1 MKKAK
6 LLDEANVPKN
16 PPIYLQ
22 EILVTITKIADIL
35 TDIITENLNQSPNLE
50 HDSDNY
56 FDYFTCKKPPHIS
69 ILDYLSRIVK
79 YSRPESGTVTLSLSF
94 IDKLTKRQN
103 ILLTNINIHRI
114 ILTSLVIAIK
124 CNEDEYYSNSFY
136 AKVGGITLKEFNIL
150 EYKYLCS
157 LDFRLYI
164 KEEVF
169 LKYKKHLVG
178 SCEENEEE
186 EEDDSSDE

>member
-22 EILVTITKIADIL
+22 ETLVIITKIADIL

-69 ILDYLSRIVK
+69 ILDYLSRILK

-103 ILLTNINIHRI
+103 ILITNINIHRI

-178 SCEENEEE
+178 SGEENEEE

>member
-6 LLDEANVPKN
+6 LLDEANGPKN

-22 EILVTITKIADIL
+22 ETLVTITKIADIL

-94 IDKLTKRQN
+94 IDKLTKWQN

-114 ILTSLVIAIK
+114 ILTSLFIAIK

-178 SCEENEEE
+178 SGEENEEE

>member
-22 EILVTITKIADIL
+22 ETLVTITKIADIL
-35 TDIITENLNQSPNLE
+35 TDIITENLNQSPNVE

-94 IDKLTKRQN
+94 IDKLTKWQN

-114 ILTSLVIAIK
+114 ILTSLFIAIK

-178 SCEENEEE
+178 SGEENEEE

>member
-22 EILVTITKIADIL
+22 ETLVTITKIADIL

-79 YSRPESGTVTLSLSF
+79 YSRPESGTVTFSLSF

-178 SCEENEEE
+178 SGEENEEE

>member
-22 EILVTITKIADIL
+22 ETLVTITKIADIL

-114 ILTSLVIAIK
+114 ILTNLVIAIK

-178 SCEENEEE
+178 SGEENEEE

>member
-22 EILVTITKIADIL
+22 ETLVTITKIADIL
-35 TDIITENLNQSPNLE
+35 TDRITENLNQSPNLE

-94 IDKLTKRQN
+94 IDTLTKRQN

-178 SCEENEEE
+178 SVEENEEE
-186 EEDDSSDE
+186 EEDYSSDE

>member
-6 LLDEANVPKN
+6 LLDEVNVPKN

-22 EILVTITKIADIL
+22 ETLVTITKIADIL

-136 AKVGGITLKEFNIL
+136 AKVGGITLKEFKIL

-178 SCEENEEE
+178 SGEENEEE

>member
-22 EILVTITKIADIL
+22 ETLVTITKIADIL

-94 IDKLTKRQN
+94 IDKLTKWQN

-178 SCEENEEE
+178 SGEENEEE

>member
-22 EILVTITKIADIL
+22 ETLVTITKIADIL

-56 FDYFTCKKPPHIS
+56 FDYFTCKRPPHIS

-136 AKVGGITLKEFNIL
+136 AKVGGITLKEFI
-150 EYKYLCS
+150 Y
-157 LDFRLYI
+157 
-164 KEEVF
+164 
-169 LKYKKHLVG
+169 
-178 SCEENEEE
+178 
-186 EEDDSSDE
+186 

>member
-22 EILVTITKIADIL
+22 ETLVTITKIADIL
-35 TDIITENLNQSPNLE
+35 TDIITENLNQSPNLL

-178 SCEENEEE
+178 SGEENEEE

>member
-22 EILVTITKIADIL
+22 ETLVTITKIADIL

-94 IDKLTKRQN
+94 IDKLTKWQN

-114 ILTSLVIAIK
+114 ILTSLFIAIK

-178 SCEENEEE
+178 SGEENEEE